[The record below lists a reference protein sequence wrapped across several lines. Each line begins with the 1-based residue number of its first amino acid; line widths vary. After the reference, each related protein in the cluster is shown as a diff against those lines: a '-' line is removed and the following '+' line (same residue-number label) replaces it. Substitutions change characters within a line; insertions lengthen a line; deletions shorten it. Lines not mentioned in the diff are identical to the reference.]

1 MLHWRSFGRDFK
13 THLLV
18 LNSSRHRPTTF
29 SNKSGL
35 FNNAGL
41 PSPSRWQRLQPQGV
55 CSVFRSWTGFRH
67 YSGLA
72 EVMLLAAIR
81 NALQRLPTVLLPHSV
96 LSADIQDPNSHAIA
110 TQYCNSNLSREM
122 CSNRW
127 LCQDSESI
135 CLKSSLLDC
144 FSQGNK
150 RLSTASQAVSNILS
164 GETAFRQDED
174 NVESF
179 SSSGSVMRLPV
190 STPGLVQQLLWF
202 IQFFWSVSTGRFIDI
217 ITKQSF
223 FRISIT
229 RWSIGRL
236 VDKAWDS
243 LCTNDSA

>member
-1 MLHWRSFGRDFK
+1 
-13 THLLV
+13 
-18 LNSSRHRPTTF
+18 
-29 SNKSGL
+29 
-35 FNNAGL
+35 
-41 PSPSRWQRLQPQGV
+41 
-55 CSVFRSWTGFRH
+55 
-67 YSGLA
+67 
-72 EVMLLAAIR
+72 
-81 NALQRLPTVLLPHSV
+81 
-96 LSADIQDPNSHAIA
+96 
-110 TQYCNSNLSREM
+110 M

-150 RLSTASQAVSNILS
+150 QLSTASQAVSNILS

-190 STPGLVQQLLWF
+190 STPGLVQQLLLF
-202 IQFFWSVSTGRFIDI
+202 IQFFSSVRTGRFIDI

-223 FRISIT
+223 FQMCLGQYWKFANYVSTLLPLEKGSKTNKILRGMNQLDDFISFTEIWWTRNVGIICCACHLGMQVSLTHSFFQISIT

-243 LCTNDSA
+243 LCTNDSGITQVQWKSYAASGNPECTTKTSTYCSPLSLICWHSRSECHCHPILQ

>member
-1 MLHWRSFGRDFK
+1 MVAAKGRGPWRFWWIHF
-13 THLLV
+13 
-18 LNSSRHRPTTF
+18 
-29 SNKSGL
+29 
-35 FNNAGL
+35 
-41 PSPSRWQRLQPQGV
+41 
-55 CSVFRSWTGFRH
+55 
-67 YSGLA
+67 
-72 EVMLLAAIR
+72 
-81 NALQRLPTVLLPHSV
+81 
-96 LSADIQDPNSHAIA
+96 
-110 TQYCNSNLSREM
+110 LSRELLVFVGPCRLFFSWGFPQGSPYCSPAQSYLLTFKIRIQM
-122 CSNRW
+122 PLPPNIAIAIYLGKCVPTCSNRW
-127 LCQDSESI
+127 LCQDAESI

-144 FSQGNK
+144 FSQGSK

-202 IQFFWSVSTGRFIDI
+202 IQFFSSVSTGRFIDV

-223 FRISIT
+223 FQISIT

-236 VDKAWDS
+236 VDESWDS